1 MLSRLNRFHGHGG
14 VRRVYRLG
22 KPART
27 NLATLHTLRGDK
39 VKRTKV
45 AVVVSRKVD
54 KSAVRRNRIRRRVYE
69 VVRRELPAI
78 KAPTELVFTIYS
90 PELATMPP
98 DNLKK
103 LLDELLDKAKV
114 ER

>member
-1 MLSRLNRFHGHGG
+1 MLSRTNRFHGHGS

-22 KPART
+22 SPART
-27 NLATLHTLRGDK
+27 SLATLHTLRNDK

-69 VVRRELPAI
+69 LVRADLPRI
-78 KAPTELVFTIYS
+78 TIPTEMVITVYS
-90 PELATMPP
+90 PDLATMPG
-98 DNLKK
+98 
-103 LLDELLDKAKV
+103 DELQLLLHELFNRANL
-114 ER
+114 